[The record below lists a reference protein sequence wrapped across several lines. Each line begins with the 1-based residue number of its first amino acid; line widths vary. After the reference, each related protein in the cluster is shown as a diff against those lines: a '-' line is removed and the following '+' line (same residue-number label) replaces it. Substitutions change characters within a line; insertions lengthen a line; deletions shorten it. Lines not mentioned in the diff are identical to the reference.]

1 MRAAVYAKRIA
12 SCYPI
17 APMAIL
23 LHGQSLSKSFGLRPL
38 FHSVAL
44 AINEDARIG
53 LIGPNGSGKS
63 TLLKILA
70 DRQTPDDGSITMR
83 KGLRISYVAQA
94 DTFAQG
100 ATPLSAVLDA
110 IGDTHHDAHERQ
122 THAEVTLD
130 KVGFTQFD
138 QPATELSG
146 GWRKRLAIAC
156 ELAREPDLL
165 LLDEPTNHLDLEGIL
180 WLEDMLDD
188 ADFAAIIVTHD
199 RYFLEEATT
208 RIVEL
213 SSAYPEGTFQV
224 DGPYSEFLRR
234 RAEFMA
240 AQAHQQMALSSKVR
254 QDIAWLQRGAK
265 ARRTK
270 AKGRIRD
277 AAQRNAELADLKQR
291 NAPQRAAGIDFNATG
306 RKTRNLLVAAG
317 ISKAFGE
324 QRLFAD
330 LDLTLSPG
338 TRVGLI
344 GHNGSGKTTLI
355 KVLTGELKSDSGT
368 IKRADDL
375 RIVTFTQRRDELDRT
390 KTLRDALCPIGD
402 KVYYRDRE
410 IHVVT
415 WAQQFLF
422 RKDQLNVPV
431 GDLSG
436 GEQARIL
443 IADLMRQPADLLILD
458 EPTNDL
464 DIASLDVLEQS
475 LAEFPGAVVLVTHD
489 RFMLDRLSTVVLGL
503 DGKGGTKQFA
513 TYGQWAAAQ
522 EAQAGAIE
530 PPRPKPAA
538 ARPASGGK
546 PKRLTYNEQ
555 REWDQMEANIH
566 TAEAKAAE
574 LDSHMSD
581 PALLADHQ
589 KMQAHC
595 RKLDEAQAKVAALYD
610 RWAQLEAKQQ

>member
-1 MRAAVYAKRIA
+1 
-12 SCYPI
+12 
-17 APMAIL
+17 MAIL
-23 LHGQSLSKSFGLRPL
+23 LHARSLSKSFGLRPL

-44 AINEDARIG
+44 AVDDDARIG

-70 DRQTPDDGSITMR
+70 GRQTSDDGSITMR
-83 KGLRISYVAQA
+83 KGLRVGYVAQA
-94 DTFAQG
+94 DLFADG
-100 ATPLSAVLDA
+100 ATPLSAVVDA
-110 IGDTHHDAHERQ
+110 LGESHHDAHERQ
-122 THAEVTLD
+122 IHAEVTLD
-130 KVGFTQFD
+130 KVGFTRFD
-138 QPATELSG
+138 QPAGELSG

-213 SSAYPEGTFQV
+213 SNAYPEGTFEV

-270 AKGRIRD
+270 VKGRIRD
-277 AAQRNAELADLKQR
+277 AAQRSAELAELKTR
-291 NAPQRAAGIDFNATG
+291 NAPQQAAGIDFNATG
-306 RKTRNLLVAAG
+306 RKTRNLLVATN
-317 ISKAFGE
+317 ISKAFGDM
-324 QRLFAD
+324 RLFAN

-355 KVLTGELKSDSGT
+355 KVLTGELPSDTGT

-390 KTLRDALCPIGD
+390 KTLRDTLCPIGD

-436 GEQARIL
+436 GEQARIF

-464 DIASLDVLEQS
+464 DIASLDVLERS
-475 LAEFPGAVVLVTHD
+475 LEEFPGAVVLVTHD
-489 RFMLDRLSTVVLGL
+489 RFMLDRLSTMVLGL
-503 DGKGGTKQFA
+503 DGKGTAKEFA
-513 TYGQWAAAQ
+513 TYTQWSAAQ
-522 EAQAGAIE
+522 EAQAAAAE
-530 PPRPKPAA
+530 PPKPKSAPT
-538 ARPASGGK
+538 ARPVSGGK
-546 PKRLTYNEQ
+546 AKLSYKEQ

-566 TAEAKAAE
+566 GAEAVVAE
-574 LDSHMSD
+574 LESRMSD
-581 PALLADHQ
+581 PALLGNHQ
-589 KMQAHC
+589 KLQEHC

-610 RWAQLEAKQQ
+610 RWAELETKLQ

>member
-1 MRAAVYAKRIA
+1 
-12 SCYPI
+12 
-17 APMAIL
+17 MAIL
-23 LHGQSLSKSFGLRPL
+23 LHARDLSKSFGLRPL
-38 FHSVAL
+38 FQGVAL
-44 AINEDARIG
+44 AVDDDARIG

-70 DRQTPDDGSITMR
+70 GRQTPDDGSMTRR
-83 KGLRISYVAQA
+83 KGLRIGYVEQSDA
-94 DTFAQG
+94 FAEN
-100 ATPLSAVLDA
+100 ATPLSAVVDA
-110 IGDTHHDAHERQ
+110 LGDTRHDAHEQQ
-122 THAEVTLD
+122 TLAEMTLD
-130 KVGFTQFD
+130 KVGFTDFD

-188 ADFAAIIVTHD
+188 ADFAAIVVTHD
-199 RYFLEEATT
+199 RYFLEESTT

-213 SSAYPEGTFQV
+213 SAAYPEGTFEV

-234 RAEFMA
+234 REEFMA

-270 AKGRIRD
+270 SKGRIRD
-277 AAQRNAELADLKQR
+277 AAIRNAELADLKQR
-291 NAPQRAAGIDFNATG
+291 NAPQQAAGIDFSATG
-306 RKTRNLLVAAG
+306 RKTRNLLVATN
-317 ISKAFGE
+317 ISKAFGD
-324 QRLFAD
+324 QRLFAE

-344 GHNGSGKTTLI
+344 GLNGSGKTTLI
-355 KVLTGELKSDSGT
+355 KVLTGELPSDSGT

-375 RIVTFTQRRDELDRT
+375 RIVTFTQRRDELDLT
-390 KTLRDALCPIGD
+390 KILRDALCPVGD
-402 KVYYRDRE
+402 RVYYRDRE

-422 RKDQLNVPV
+422 RKDQMNVPV

-464 DIASLDVLEQS
+464 DIASLDVLERS
-475 LAEFPGAVVLVTHD
+475 LEEFPGAVVLVTHD
-489 RFMLDRLSTVVLGL
+489 RFMLDRLSTMVLGL
-503 DGKGGTKQFA
+503 DGKGNAKLYA
-513 TYGQWAAAQ
+513 TYSQWAAAQ
-522 EAQAGAIE
+522 KPQSAANASFK
-530 PPRPKPAA
+530 PKTDA
-538 ARPASGGK
+538 ARPAGGK
-546 PKRLTYNEQ
+546 GKLTYNEQ
-555 REWDQMEANIH
+555 REWDRMEATIH
-566 TAEAKAAE
+566 AAEAEVTKLE
-574 LDSHMSD
+574 SRMSD

-589 KMQAHC
+589 QLQTHC

-610 RWAQLEAKQQ
+610 RWAKLEAKQQ